1 MIQLISVPT
10 DLFQVHRSLL
20 WVAGEQDRNVCVV
33 KGKSEESCQ
42 NYVKENVP
50 PPSLL
55 PTPSSKYYFTPN
67 WKVCRGKVF
76 PFTSAMM
83 YLP

>member
-50 PPSLL
+50 PL
-55 PTPSSKYYFTPN
+55 PSSPPRQVNIILPQT
-67 WKVCRGKVF
+67 GKFVAAKF
-76 PFTSAMM
+76 SH
-83 YLP
+83 LLLL

>member
-50 PPSLL
+50 PPFHN
-55 PTPSSKYYFTPN
+55 K
-67 WKVCRGKVF
+67 
-76 PFTSAMM
+76 
-83 YLP
+83 